1 MNGIFNYQVPGQ
13 KAQVNQAQPKLSS
26 PDEQFKEPSDRKV
39 SFTPDIIA
47 QILSL
52 LAQLLENIGS
62 PQNDGPPDATTLA
75 VGEEDGG
82 TLPPHDRGDPPD
94 ATTLAV
100 GEEDGGTLP
109 PPDATT
115 LAVGEEDGGIS
126 PPIYE
131 KPPTFTTLALGE
143 EDGGISPPID
153 KPPIAT
159 TLALGEE
166 DGGDLLVDNPPE
178 ITTKALGEE
187 DNGNTLP
194 NIKY

>member
-26 PDEQFKEPSDRKV
+26 PGEQFKEPSDRKV
-39 SFTPDIIA
+39 SITPDVIA

-52 LAQLLENIGS
+52 LAQLLENIDS
-62 PQNDGPPDATTLA
+62 PQNNGGQPHDCNDDLPDATTLA

-82 TLPPHDRGDPPD
+82 TLPPHGRDD
-94 ATTLAV
+94 
-100 GEEDGGTLP
+100 

-143 EDGGISPPID
+143 EDGGGISPPID

-159 TLALGEE
+159 TLAIGEE